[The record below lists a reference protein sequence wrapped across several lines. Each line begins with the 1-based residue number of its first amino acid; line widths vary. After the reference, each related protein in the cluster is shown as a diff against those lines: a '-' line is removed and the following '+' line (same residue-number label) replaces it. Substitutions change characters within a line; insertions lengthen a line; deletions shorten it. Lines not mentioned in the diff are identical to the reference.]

1 MASRSEQLHLAGFL
15 HASHPVIHSHAAWR
29 LPETDASGFLTP
41 EYYQGIARTLERGKF
56 DLLFFADV
64 LCIADQYR
72 GGFEYTV
79 EHGGQS
85 ATMLDPLL
93 VASVIGAATRSIGV
107 GVTRSTTYFQPYD
120 LARAFATLDHLTRG
134 RAAWNVVT
142 SASDSEAANFGLAQ
156 HLEHDTRY
164 ARAEDFIQAAS
175 ALWAS
180 WGQNALR
187 LDKQR
192 GVFADAS
199 QVRRIDHVGPY
210 VKVRGP
216 LSVPRSPQGRPVI
229 IQAGS
234 SERGRDFAARHAEV
248 VFTSPTN
255 ASAMKEFYGD
265 LKTRVAAAGR
275 NPRSCV
281 ILPAVMPFVAESESE
296 AREKQAL
303 NHELA
308 DPELGL
314 VTLSRNINHDLF
326 QHPLDQPLGTLAHN
340 RGHKSQLE
348 QVLKLSSD
356 ENLTLRQ
363 LGKRFAESRLLL
375 QLVGTP
381 KQVADQLQALFEEE
395 TGDGFVISPASLPV
409 AYEDFVRLV
418 VPELQRRG
426 LHRRE
431 YRGHTLRDHLGLP
444 ALDDARQAAAGTR

>member
-1 MASRSEQLHLAGFL
+1 MSTQPKQLHLAGFL
-15 HASHPVIHSHAAWR
+15 HASHPVIHSHASWR
-29 LPETDASGFLTP
+29 LPETDAAGFLTP
-41 EYYQGIARTLERGKF
+41 EYYQSIARTLERGKF

-72 GGFEYTV
+72 GGFDYTV

-85 ATMLDPLL
+85 ATMLDALL
-93 VASVIGAATRSIGV
+93 VATVIGTATRSIGV

-120 LARAFATLDHLTRG
+120 LARGFSTLDHLTRG

-142 SASDSEAANFGLAQ
+142 SASDAEAANFGLAQ

-164 ARAEDFIQAAS
+164 ARAEDFIQAAYK
-175 ALWAS
+175 LWNS
-180 WGQNALR
+180 WGVGALK
-187 LDKQR
+187 LDKER
-192 GVFADAS
+192 GLFADPA
-199 QVRRIDHVGPY
+199 QVRRIDHEGPH
-210 VKVRGP
+210 VRVRGP

-234 SERGRDFAARHAEV
+234 SERGRDFAAQHAEV
-248 VFTSPTN
+248 VFTSPT
-255 ASAMKEFYGD
+255 SAPAMREFYRD
-265 LKTRVAAAGR
+265 LKARVARAGR
-275 NPRSCV
+275 SPDSCV
-281 ILPAVMPFVAESESE
+281 VLPAIMPFVASTETE
-296 AREKQAL
+296 ARDKQAR

-326 QHPLDQPLGTLAHN
+326 QHPLDEPLRALAHN

-381 KQVADQLQALFEEE
+381 VQVADQIQALFEEQ
-395 TGDGFVISPASLPV
+395 TGDGFVISPAALPTSYV
-409 AYEDFVRLV
+409 DFVDLV

-426 LHRRE
+426 LFRRE
-431 YRGHTLRDHLGLP
+431 YRGHTLRDHLGLAP
-444 ALDDARQAAAGTR
+444 LAAS

>member
-1 MASRSEQLHLAGFL
+1 M
-15 HASHPVIHSHAAWR
+15 
-29 LPETDASGFLTP
+29 
-41 EYYQGIARTLERGKF
+41 
-56 DLLFFADV
+56 
-64 LCIADQYR
+64 
-72 GGFEYTV
+72 
-79 EHGGQS
+79 
-85 ATMLDPLL
+85 
-93 VASVIGAATRSIGV
+93 
-107 GVTRSTTYFQPYD
+107 
-120 LARAFATLDHLTRG
+120 
-134 RAAWNVVT
+134 
-142 SASDSEAANFGLAQ
+142 
-156 HLEHDTRY
+156 
-164 ARAEDFIQAAS
+164 
-175 ALWAS
+175 
-180 WGQNALR
+180 
-187 LDKQR
+187 
-192 GVFADAS
+192 
-199 QVRRIDHVGPY
+199 
-210 VKVRGP
+210 
-216 LSVPRSPQGRPVI
+216 
-229 IQAGS
+229 
-234 SERGRDFAARHAEV
+234 
-248 VFTSPTN
+248 
-255 ASAMKEFYGD
+255 
-265 LKTRVAAAGR
+265 
-275 NPRSCV
+275 